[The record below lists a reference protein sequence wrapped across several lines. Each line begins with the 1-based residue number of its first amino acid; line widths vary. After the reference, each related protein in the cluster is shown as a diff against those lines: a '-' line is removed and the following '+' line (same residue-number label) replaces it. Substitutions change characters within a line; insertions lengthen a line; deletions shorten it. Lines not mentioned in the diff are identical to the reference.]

1 MHLPVSWY
9 CFGPAQPHI
18 MTVQPNQKMN
28 KADRRAVEALQ
39 WIDTSHVLL
48 QGQQG
53 STPQTLHL
61 PSVSEGTTSILSC
74 TSALVRCTT
83 SGGPRRHAHCLK
95 TPEPA
100 PRCLPGSVS
109 SPHLK
114 LLLPPY
120 APAPEVS
127 NVDIQVDPPRFPVSE
142 FSDKGV
148 QVDLPRVLV
157 PEFSDKGFQV
167 DLPYVPVP
175 EFSIEDVRLVS
186 QSPEL
191 FHESQSSEPLSR
203 PPMFLYRHRQPPGK
217 VLCGFSMHCC
227 QPPRILHR
235 RRWLPEVC
243 ASSGRPP
250 SHQSVA

>member
-1 MHLPVSWY
+1 MHLPMSCY
-9 CFGPAQPHI
+9 RFGPAQLHI
-18 MTVQPNQKMN
+18 VKVQPKQKMD

-48 QGQQG
+48 QGQQD

-61 PSVSEGTTSILSC
+61 SSVSEGMTSILSC
-74 TSALVRCTT
+74 ASAPVRCTT
-83 SGGPRRHAHCLK
+83 LGGPRLK

-100 PRCLPGSVS
+100 PRCLPGIVF

-114 LLLPPY
+114 LLLPPC

-142 FSDKGV
+142 FSNKGV
-148 QVDLPRVLV
+148 QVDLPRALV
-157 PEFSDKGFQV
+157 PEFSNKGFLV
-167 DLPYVPVP
+167 DLPHDPVP
-175 EFSIEDVRLVS
+175 EFSIEDVWLVS

-191 FHESQSSEPLSR
+191 FHGSQCSEPLSR
-203 PPMFLYRHRQPPGK
+203 PPMFLYRHRRPPGK
-217 VLCGFSMHCC
+217 VLCGVSMHHCR
-227 QPPRILHR
+227 PPRILHHR
-235 RRWLPEVC
+235 LWLPEVC